1 MSEMVRA
8 NKVTVKV
15 RANKGFV
22 ADFYRTHKHIGT
34 VQSAE
39 TEWKAEDDMS
49 KIGQRESFRAYVISH
64 ANDYGIEWNPADMR
78 TEENKRK
85 PVYKTDEDLIDD
97 VIISMA
103 QGFMELVEKCKYGTK
118 WGGMEVDEIVPMQKT
133 ARGVDLSQLGIEDG
147 KYKNTG
153 NWAWADIKCA
163 ITIKYK
169 KSEVYIP
176 VVAQLVSGQLKK
188 PKITIT
194 SLTEMIHDE
203 LISANLATE
212 LELNPPKEKAPK
224 KGKKDNEEESK
235 EQKSQ
240 ESKEEEK
247 KPKKS
252 QYRHRRTPK

>member
-15 RANKGFV
+15 VADEGFV

-34 VQSAE
+34 IQSSE

-49 KIGQRESFRAYVISH
+49 KIGQRESFRAYVITH

-133 ARGVDLSQLGIEDG
+133 ARGVDLSQLGIENG

-176 VVAQLVSGQLKK
+176 VLAQLVSGQLKK

-212 LELNPPKEKAPK
+212 FELNPPKDKASK
-224 KGKKDNEEESK
+224 KGKKSNEE
-235 EQKSQ
+235 

-247 KPKKS
+247 KPRKSTRKAQKKS
-252 QYRHRRTPK
+252 NE